1 MVKSNLLLTPF
12 PCSLQVGRREL
23 LCSILEAHSTVA
35 AKFTLERLDLE
46 AVASRTEGFV
56 ARDLQALINRA
67 LHHHLA
73 NMPMGKEVLLPFFS
87 LLFF

>member
-1 MVKSNLLLTPF
+1 M
-12 PCSLQVGRREL
+12 QVGRQEL
-23 LCSILEAHSTVA
+23 LCSILETHSTVT
-35 AKFTLERLDLE
+35 AKSTLERLDLD

-73 NMPMGKEVLLPFFS
+73 FTPLGNEP
-87 LLFF
+87 